1 MWRVV
6 RLSEDLVSNAA
17 DKSALLR
24 SLRCD
29 NQEGIIDL
37 KTPFVDL
44 YTKYLWV
51 SEFLKSR
58 PVYVGC
64 HRLNRYINHNGR
76 WSKLKRR
83 HWCRLSFTVTCP
95 LTWGSCKAGTAE
107 VRIMCTDPWRG
118 KTCEGSKHFR
128 VNFLSKPR
136 TVPGALVLVVAT
148 KLPRK
153 RCVRGF
159 SLRYLILRKMC
170 KTFIK
175 R

>member
-17 DKSALLR
+17 DKSAILR

-29 NQEGIIDL
+29 NQEGLIDL

-64 HRLNRYINHNGR
+64 HRLNRYINQNGR

-95 LTWGSCKAGTAE
+95 LTCGSCKAGTTE

-118 KTCEGSKHFR
+118 RTCEGGKELPGELLVQTLYCTWSARPRGRDKTSEEE
-128 VNFLSKPR
+128 VCSGFL
-136 TVPGALVLVVAT
+136 T
-148 KLPRK
+148 
-153 RCVRGF
+153 
-159 SLRYLILRKMC
+159 SLFNTEKDVWNVH
-170 KTFIK
+170 
-175 R
+175 